1 MHIVID
7 LQGAQASNR
16 HRGIGRYSMA
26 LALALARLAKPLHR
40 ISLAL
45 NGTFT
50 DTIDPIR
57 SAFAGLVAQEDIHV
71 WLPLTPAH
79 APDRANL
86 WRRMASEAYYEA
98 FLRHLRPEMVL
109 ITSLFEG
116 VGEDVIVSVHQSGA
130 TIPTAVVLYDLI
142 PLIHKDLYLADPA
155 AAMWYYNRL
164 AHLRQADLLLAI
176 SAASRQEAID
186 YLGMHPARVINIS
199 SAMDASFKPLR
210 YPIGEARTLRAKYGL
225 RRPFVMYTGG
235 IDHRKNI
242 ERLIT
247 AFASL
252 PKRLRQDH
260 HLAVVCSM
268 REPDRARLF
277 AWAAQQGLGVGELVL
292 TGFVSDSD
300 LLALY
305 NLCTLFVFPSWHEGF
320 GLPVLEAMACG
331 APAIASDRSSL
342 PEVVG
347 WDEALF
353 DPFDA
358 RSIARGIERGL
369 TDAVFRSALRTHGL
383 KQAAKFS
390 WEATAAHT
398 LAAMTAFHARRLAEP
413 AQPPVHLPPSRRPSL
428 AYVSPLPPA
437 QSGIADYSAALLPV
451 LAAHYVIDVIVD
463 QAEPVSDPWILG
475 NTRQRSVAWFEQHA
489 HAYDRI
495 LYHFGN
501 SHFHRHMF
509 GMLERHPGVVVL
521 HDFFLSGA
529 FVHMEATGYA
539 TGAWT
544 QALLR
549 SHGWVAVRERCEIQ
563 GDAADVIFK
572 WPCNLAVLER
582 AMGVIVHS
590 DFSRR
595 MADEPKKSSY
605 G

>member
-79 APDRANL
+79 APDPANL

-164 AHLRQADLLLAI
+164 AHLQQADLLLAI

-225 RRPFVMYTGG
+225 RHPFIMYTGG

-247 AFASL
+247 AFAGL
-252 PKRLRQDH
+252 PKRLRQNH

-331 APAIASDRSSL
+331 APPSPAIAAVCPRWWGGTRRCSTL
-342 PEVVG
+342 
-347 WDEALF
+347 
-353 DPFDA
+353 
-358 RSIARGIERGL
+358 L
-369 TDAVFRSALRTHGL
+369 TLGPS
-383 KQAAKFS
+383 
-390 WEATAAHT
+390 
-398 LAAMTAFHARRLAEP
+398 
-413 AQPPVHLPPSRRPSL
+413 PVASN
-428 AYVSPLPPA
+428 
-437 QSGIADYSAALLPV
+437 AD
-451 LAAHYVIDVIVD
+451 
-463 QAEPVSDPWILG
+463 
-475 NTRQRSVAWFEQHA
+475 
-489 HAYDRI
+489 
-495 LYHFGN
+495 
-501 SHFHRHMF
+501 
-509 GMLERHPGVVVL
+509 
-521 HDFFLSGA
+521 
-529 FVHMEATGYA
+529 
-539 TGAWT
+539 
-544 QALLR
+544 
-549 SHGWVAVRERCEIQ
+549 
-563 GDAADVIFK
+563 
-572 WPCNLAVLER
+572 
-582 AMGVIVHS
+582 
-590 DFSRR
+590 
-595 MADEPKKSSY
+595 
-605 G
+605 